1 MLAAEQRLRK
11 AARVVLVVDEPELLH
26 AVGRA
31 LRRFAVELGAGD
43 LIRKLLLGVRAVLE
57 QVERLLV
64 GAVLGGSLQKRVQR
78 FVVQLVADRK
88 AAARERFRIDLHGR
102 LAVDVKLREPA
113 AARPDIR
120 QDHSSSSTVMSMSAL
135 TFLEST
141 GFSSGIGAV
150 STGDTTG
157 LPSPFAVFR

>member
-1 MLAAEQRLRK
+1 M
-11 AARVVLVVDEPELLH
+11 
-26 AVGRA
+26 
-31 LRRFAVELGAGD
+31 
-43 LIRKLLLGVRAVLE
+43 LE

-64 GAVLGGSLQKRVQR
+64 GAVLGGGLQKRVQR

-120 QDHSSSSTVMSMSAL
+120 QDHSSSSTVMSMSA
-135 TFLEST
+135 
-141 GFSSGIGAV
+141 
-150 STGDTTG
+150 
-157 LPSPFAVFR
+157 